1 MKTGT
6 DKENIER
13 KAERSAES
21 TTGKSFLLRN
31 RAGKLILLIQL
42 VLTGVFLAVVWNSA
56 LLPGRYLAALAA
68 VLIGLFIV
76 LFGMQFLRSRI
87 FILGIVLSILIDAV
101 LGLGAYYVGKTS
113 QLLDDVGGAE
123 YKTDNMIA
131 VVRADDSAET
141 IYDAKEYTFAI
152 QNSQDQENT
161 GKMVDDLGNILG
173 GDIRTEEYE
182 TVVEEAQALL
192 DGEVGAAI
200 YNEAFTG
207 IIEEAIEGYPDQVR
221 ILYQYGIDTYI
232 RQEASSPETVEQ
244 PFSVYI
250 SGIDVAGPITTNSRS
265 DVNIIMTINPNTNK
279 ILLTT
284 TPRDYYVPI
293 PDVSGGERDKLTHA
307 GIYGVDVS
315 MATLES
321 IYGIDITYYARVNF
335 TSLINI
341 VDALGGVDVN
351 SEYAFEAGG
360 YQFQEGTN
368 HLDGEQA
375 LAFSRERHS
384 FAAGDNQRGKNQEAV
399 LTGILQKAMSP
410 AILANASEI
419 ITSVSDCVETN
430 MSRTEMARLINR
442 QIGDGGN
449 WQIEAVAATGRGDSQ
464 PCYSSGS
471 QKLYVMWPDE
481 ASTAEISGKM
491 QQILEGK

>member
-152 QNSQDQENT
+152 QTSQDQENT
-161 GKMVDDLGNILG
+161 EKMLDDLKNIL
-173 GDIRTEEYE
+173 DEEIRTEEYE

-192 DGEVGAAI
+192 DGEIGAAI

-207 IIEEAIEGYPDQVR
+207 IIEEAIEGYTDQIR

-232 RQEASSPETVEQ
+232 RQEAVSPEKVEE
-244 PFSVYI
+244 PFNVYI

-293 PDVSGGERDKLTHA
+293 PGVSDGERDKLTHA

-430 MSRTEMARLINR
+430 MTRTEMARLINR

-449 WQIEAVAATGRGDSQ
+449 WQIESAAATGTGDRQ
-464 PCYSSGS
+464 ACYSSGS

-491 QQILEGK
+491 QQIMEGK